1 MRMLV
6 IGLPMLLA
14 LSLPAAPAEKPAW
27 PECVVGVAEA
37 RVAGDEGRVS
47 TRLIYAAAV
56 DPMAL
61 RLEVVRAGNVQAI
74 VFADERRLLVYAPG
88 DPPLL
93 HEGLPT
99 RETLRDA
106 LGLPFCPAEVFHA
119 LRGGNAPPPRCADA
133 AAGASPEATAADGS
147 LEVRASEAEG
157 RAATLKFSHF
167 RRIDGSAWPMRV
179 TLDSDVARATL
190 EIQALEVTQKRPVPP
205 QDAVLARARRV
216 SATELAS
223 SLGLRHEPPG
233 DTRESPKGY
242 WR

>member
-1 MRMLV
+1 MTALAVALAVLV
-6 IGLPMLLA
+6 ALP
-14 LSLPAAPAEKPAW
+14 LSARPSEPATW

-37 RVAGDEGRVS
+37 RVAGEDGRVS

-56 DPMAL
+56 SPMAL

-74 VFADERRLLVYAPG
+74 VYADERRLLIYAPG

-99 RETLRDA
+99 REALREA

-133 AAGASPEATAADGS
+133 PAGVASGATAADGS
-147 LEVRASEAEG
+147 LEVRAAENEG
-157 RAATLKFSHF
+157 RQATLRFSHF
-167 RRIDGSAWPMRV
+167 RRIDGNAWPMRV

-190 EIQALEVTQKRPVPP
+190 EIQALEVTAKRPVPP

-216 SATELAS
+216 TAS
-223 SLGLRHEPPG
+223 EMAASLGLRHAPPAEA
-233 DTRESPKGY
+233 REAPEGY